1 MVLLFFFL
9 FFFFFFKQKTAYE
22 MSLRDWSS
30 DVCSSDLAGHGRQA
44 RRAAGLRGRRAR
56 GEGLH
61 QLRGLQPAHHAEGG
75 SGELMTTPALA
86 LHDVTLGYDGR
97 AVLKGVTLAVEPGE
111 FCALL
116 DPNGAGKTTLLR
128 GMLGLLPV
136 LAGRIDYGFDR
147 RASPPGYVPQRES
160 LDPIFPLTVLEVVL
174 MGTFARLR
182 PLQPAGR
189 RQHRLAAECLAQVG
203 LDAIAKQPFWALSG
217 GQKERILIAR
227 ALAAEPRLLLL
238 DEPTAGVDPGA
249 TVAIMDVITRLNRER
264 GLTVVLVSHQ
274 LRIVRQVVRSVIWVY
289 DGGAVKGTAEELLSP
304 EHIAD
309 VFGAVAAR
317 G

>member
-1 MVLLFFFL
+1 M
-9 FFFFFFKQKTAYE
+9 
-22 MSLRDWSS
+22 
-30 DVCSSDLAGHGRQA
+30 
-44 RRAAGLRGRRAR
+44 
-56 GEGLH
+56 
-61 QLRGLQPAHHAEGG
+61 
-75 SGELMTTPALA
+75 LA
-86 LHDVTLGYDGR
+86 LR
-97 AVLKGVTLAVEPGE
+97 
-111 FCALL
+111 
-116 DPNGAGKTTLLR
+116 
-128 GMLGLLPV
+128 PV

-203 LDAIAKQPFWALSG
+203 LEAIAKQPFWALPG
-217 GQKERILIAR
+217 GQRQRILIAR

-249 TVAIMDVITRLNRER
+249 TVAIMDAITRLNRER

-274 LRIVRQVVRSVIWVY
+274 LRIVRPVVRPGIWV
-289 DGGAVKGTAEELLSP
+289 DARGAVKGSAEELLSP

-309 VFGAVAAR
+309 VFGAVVAR

>member
-1 MVLLFFFL
+1 
-9 FFFFFFKQKTAYE
+9 
-22 MSLRDWSS
+22 
-30 DVCSSDLAGHGRQA
+30 
-44 RRAAGLRGRRAR
+44 
-56 GEGLH
+56 
-61 QLRGLQPAHHAEGG
+61 
-75 SGELMTTPALA
+75 
-86 LHDVTLGYDGR
+86 
-97 AVLKGVTLAVEPGE
+97 
-111 FCALL
+111 
-116 DPNGAGKTTLLR
+116 
-128 GMLGLLPV
+128 
-136 LAGRIDYGFDR
+136 
-147 RASPPGYVPQRES
+147 
-160 LDPIFPLTVLEVVL
+160 

-249 TVAIMDVITRLNRER
+249 TVAIMDAITRLNRER

-274 LRIVRQVVRSVIWVY
+274 LRIVRQVVRSVIWVD

>member
-1 MVLLFFFL
+1 
-9 FFFFFFKQKTAYE
+9 
-22 MSLRDWSS
+22 MS
-30 DVCSSDLAGHGRQA
+30 V
-44 RRAAGLRGRRAR
+44 
-56 GEGLH
+56 
-61 QLRGLQPAHHAEGG
+61 
-75 SGELMTTPALA
+75 PALA
-86 LHDVTLGYDGR
+86 LEHVTLGYEGR
-97 AVLKGVTLAVEPGE
+97 PVLKDVTLTVEEGE

-116 DPNGAGKTTLLR
+116 GPNGAGKTTLLR

-136 LAGRIDYGFDR
+136 LDGRIEYGFDR

-182 PLQPAGR
+182 PLQAAGR

-203 LDAIAKQPFWALSG
+203 LEEIGGRPFWALSG

-227 ALAAEPRLLLL
+227 ALAAEPRILLL

-274 LRIVRQVVRSVIWVY
+274 LRIVRQVVRSVIWV
-289 DGGAVKGTAEELLSP
+289 DGGIAAKGAADELLSP
-304 EHIAD
+304 ERIAD
-309 VFGAVAAR
+309 VFGAVAV
-317 G
+317 GG

>member
-1 MVLLFFFL
+1 
-9 FFFFFFKQKTAYE
+9 
-22 MSLRDWSS
+22 
-30 DVCSSDLAGHGRQA
+30 
-44 RRAAGLRGRRAR
+44 
-56 GEGLH
+56 
-61 QLRGLQPAHHAEGG
+61 
-75 SGELMTTPALA
+75 MTTPALA

-116 DPNGAGKTTLLR
+116 GPNGAGKTTLLR

-136 LAGRIDYGFDR
+136 LAGRIEYGFDR
-147 RASPPGYVPQRES
+147 RTSPPGYVPQRES

-274 LRIVRQVVRSVIWVY
+274 LRIVRQVVRSVIWVD

>member
-1 MVLLFFFL
+1 
-9 FFFFFFKQKTAYE
+9 
-22 MSLRDWSS
+22 MSTS
-30 DVCSSDLAGHGRQA
+30 
-44 RRAAGLRGRRAR
+44 
-56 GEGLH
+56 
-61 QLRGLQPAHHAEGG
+61 
-75 SGELMTTPALA
+75 TLA
-86 LHDVTLGYDGR
+86 LHDVSLGYEGR
-97 AVLKGVTLAVEPGE
+97 PILRGVTLTVEPGE

-116 DPNGAGKTTLLR
+116 GPNGAGKTTLLR
-128 GMLGLLPV
+128 GMLGLLPL
-136 LAGRIDYGFDR
+136 LAGRIEYGFDR

-203 LDAIAKQPFWALSG
+203 LESIATQPFWALSG
-217 GQKERILIAR
+217 GQKERVLIAR

-249 TVAIMDVITRLNRER
+249 TVAIMDVIVRLNREQ

-274 LRIVRQVVRSVIWVY
+274 LRIVRQVVRSVIWV
-289 DGGAVKGTAEELLSP
+289 DAGQVVKGTAEELLTP

-309 VFGAVAAR
+309 VFGAVAAGR
-317 G
+317 